1 MINGKAIQPKRD
13 RQTLGRQSALPRCN
27 KDSVIVN
34 LSSLIKNYRSFLKKN
49 IGMRS
54 TDFLIRIWDTV
65 FGGGERLVSRK
76 KTALAAEEE
85 EGDGVRQGGGGSYD
99 SELGKEVVSDEIG
112 GDQGGVHLGVGLGG
126 VEGVLVQETVQTE
139 KGLLEIDSMEVIWG
153 PVGPSMIGRF
163 GISGLPFVRRKRE
176 RRQNSRGESTGESA
190 GSNSPKEWMIF
201 SIPIWVFLE

>member
-1 MINGKAIQPKRD
+1 M
-13 RQTLGRQSALPRCN
+13 
-27 KDSVIVN
+27 
-34 LSSLIKNYRSFLKKN
+34 
-49 IGMRS
+49 
-54 TDFLIRIWDTV
+54 
-65 FGGGERLVSRK
+65 VSRK
-76 KTALAAEEE
+76 KTVLTAEEE

-112 GDQGGVHLGVGLGG
+112 GDQGGVHLGVGLGR
-126 VEGVLVQETVQTE
+126 VEGVLVKETAQTE

-163 GISGLPFVRRKRE
+163 GICGLSFVKRKRE

-201 SIPIWVFLE
+201 